1 MKIPDE
7 PRVTPHQ
14 LAVLLQ
20 RWESGSDEAAAKAL
34 GITRNTVK
42 NILYTL
48 RWHIG
53 AEDTLQATFMLR
65 DQLLELEA
73 RREMEA
79 KMKRVRRL
87 RKAA

>member
-1 MKIPDE
+1 MNIDGL
-7 PRVTPHQ
+7 RVTKHQ
-14 LAVLLQ
+14 LDVLLK
-20 RWESGSDEAAAKAL
+20 RWEMGSDEATAKAL
-34 GITRNTVK
+34 GISRNTVK
-42 NILYTL
+42 NILYML

-73 RREMEA
+73 SREMEA
-79 KMKRVRRL
+79 KMKHVRRL